1 MLLPSAALSL
11 HLGTTRSI
19 PAKMLT
25 STPARL
31 AECRSLDECLLV
43 ADGEVEMEMC
53 SERFGA
59 GAEDASCFGAEAA
72 AAINSVPSLTTR
84 PGLTPILQEVEDP
97 GDLLYRAKARLAE
110 LKRELAERMK
120 EAGGRQQAGG
130 RLRHAMAKGD
140 IGELEAAIA
149 EAEAAPKMTAAAAA
163 RVPYD
168 GAEASVL
175 ESCVASADGEVEVEE
190 CFVQYG

>member
-1 MLLPSAALSL
+1 MVAV
-11 HLGTTRSI
+11 TR
-19 PAKMLT
+19 K
-25 STPARL
+25 
-31 AECRSLDECLLV
+31 
-43 ADGEVEMEMC
+43 G
-53 SERFGA
+53 
-59 GAEDASCFGAEAA
+59 AA
-72 AAINSVPSLTTR
+72 AAEEIKAQSVRRAAQVAAAAAAREAHIRTLKAKRMAELTKDLSADNAAR
-84 PGLTPILQEVEDP
+84 AQAIADEVEAIST
-97 GDLLYRAKARLAE
+97 GKVR
-110 LKRELAERMK
+110 ERMK

-149 EAEAAPKMTAAAAA
+149 EAEAAPKMPAAAAA

-168 GAEASVL
+168 GAEASVR

>member
-1 MLLPSAALSL
+1 MLPSAALSL

-120 EAGGRQQAGG
+120 EAGGR
-130 RLRHAMAKGD
+130 LRHAMAKGD

>member
-1 MLLPSAALSL
+1 MEKRQP
-11 HLGTTRSI
+11 LG
-19 PAKMLT
+19 
-25 STPARL
+25 
-31 AECRSLDECLLV
+31 
-43 ADGEVEMEMC
+43 
-53 SERFGA
+53 
-59 GAEDASCFGAEAA
+59 
-72 AAINSVPSLTTR
+72 
-84 PGLTPILQEVEDP
+84 ILQE
-97 GDLLYRAKARLAE
+97 GHDLASTLKARLAE